1 MLDKARK
8 LQMKTSASILSIL
21 LVCLFLG
28 CEKNAIEPVET
39 TPTTTNTITDDIITY
54 SKNIKPIIDQNCGGC
69 HHPQTLNILPS
80 LTNYEEV
87 KYEAENGTLVSTIF
101 DANPR
106 LMPPSNPLLN
116 NENELITKWINLY
129 YPK

>member
-1 MLDKARK
+1 M
-8 LQMKTSASILSIL
+8 QTTITILSIL
-21 LVCLFLG
+21 IISVFSG
-28 CEKNAIEPVET
+28 CVKNAIEPIE
-39 TPTTTNTITDDIITY
+39 PTSSANEITDENITY
-54 SKNIKPIIDQNCGGC
+54 TKNIKSIVDQNCGAC
-69 HHPQTLNILPS
+69 HHPQTLNILPY

-87 KYEAENGTLVSTIF
+87 KFEAQNGTFVSTIF

-116 NENELITKWINLY
+116 KEKELITKWISLY

>member
-1 MLDKARK
+1 
-8 LQMKTSASILSIL
+8 MKIAASILSIL
-21 LVCLFLG
+21 IVSLFLG
-28 CEKNAIEPVET
+28 CVKNAIEPVEP
-39 TPTTTNTITDDIITY
+39 TPTNTNTIADENITY
-54 SKNIKPIIDQNCGGC
+54 NKTIKPIIDQNCGGC
-69 HHPQTLNILPS
+69 HHPQTLNILPY

-87 KYEAENGTLVSTIF
+87 KFEAENGTLVSTIF

-116 NENELITKWINLY
+116 KEKELITKWINLN

>member
-1 MLDKARK
+1 
-8 LQMKTSASILSIL
+8 MKTAASILSIL
-21 LVCLFLG
+21 IVSLFLG
-28 CEKNAIEPVET
+28 CVKNAIEPVEP
-39 TPTTTNTITDDIITY
+39 TPTNTNTIADENITY
-54 SKNIKPIIDQNCGGC
+54 NKTIKPIIDQNCGGC
-69 HHPQTLNILPS
+69 HHPQTLNILPY

-87 KYEAENGTLVSTIF
+87 KFEAENGTLVSTIF

-116 NENELITKWINLY
+116 KEKELITKWINLN

>member
-1 MLDKARK
+1 
-8 LQMKTSASILSIL
+8 MKTSASILSIL
-21 LVCLFLG
+21 IVSLFLG
-28 CEKNAIEPVET
+28 CVKNAIEPVET
-39 TPTTTNTITDDIITY
+39 TPTNTNTITDDNITY
-54 SKNIKPIIDQNCGGC
+54 NKNIKPIIDQNCGGC
-69 HHPQTLNILPS
+69 HHPQTLNILPY

-87 KYEAENGTLVSTIF
+87 KFEAENGTFASTIF

-116 NENELITKWINLY
+116 NEKKLITKWINLY

>member
-1 MLDKARK
+1 M
-8 LQMKTSASILSIL
+8 QTTISISSILIISAL
-21 LVCLFLG
+21 SG
-28 CEKNAIEPVET
+28 CVKNAIEPVEP
-39 TPTTTNTITDDIITY
+39 TPTTTNTITDENITY
-54 SKNIKPIIDQNCGGC
+54 NKNIKPIIDQNCGGC

-87 KYEAENGTLVSTIF
+87 KFEAKNGTLVSTIF

-106 LMPPSNPLLN
+106 LMPPSNPLIN
-116 NENELITKWINLY
+116 NEKELITKWINLY

>member
-1 MLDKARK
+1 
-8 LQMKTSASILSIL
+8 MKTAASILSIL
-21 LVCLFLG
+21 IVSLFLG
-28 CEKNAIEPVET
+28 CVKNAIEPVEP
-39 TPTTTNTITDDIITY
+39 TPTNTNTIADENITY
-54 SKNIKPIIDQNCGGC
+54 NKTIKPIIDQNCGGF
-69 HHPQTLNILPS
+69 HHPQTLNILPY

-87 KYEAENGTLVSTIF
+87 KFEAENGTLVSTIF

-116 NENELITKWINLY
+116 KEKELITKWINLN